1 MFRTSPQI
9 YSIGLIFCIF
19 ALVFLRYV
27 YLNTLVKEGFQDD
40 TEESRYT
47 AIKAS
52 LKTSMGP
59 YCQMTTF
66 AHNYM
71 KKIFTMKA
79 SPSDMIKPAK
89 PIPDDYAPAEKAAAL
104 KAQASASEKA
114 ATVGPPAETP
124 EQAEKHIL
132 QIYKKVYTCRDDMAS
147 SRASC
152 KPVIL
157 ARALNKETADESE
170 EFIPCSTY
178 LNLPR
183 WTPDDTVTPSA
194 SLMLI
199 PNNLAAHLT
208 KELDWLEA
216 MMTKLSNAAD
226 MVKSPPSTPP
236 DTSETPDSDA
246 SGKSYSADGFADMGK
261 CSPSDIQGQIALMR
275 KKKLEQKQS
284 SCSIPPLNTELTRVE
299 KLLNS
304 ADLKAVLARCGPMLT
319 RMTALKELVDKLE
332 KGTDVNVTKKDYKQ
346 FSATNRA
353 DALVFSIKQNQ
364 S

>member
-1 MFRTSPQI
+1 MR
-9 YSIGLIFCIF
+9 
-19 ALVFLRYV
+19 
-27 YLNTLVKEGFQDD
+27 
-40 TEESRYT
+40 
-47 AIKAS
+47 
-52 LKTSMGP
+52 
-59 YCQMTTF
+59 
-66 AHNYM
+66 
-71 KKIFTMKA
+71 KILTMKA
-79 SPSDMIKPAK
+79 SPSDVVKSAK

-104 KAQASASEKA
+104 KAQASATEKA
-114 ATVGPPAETP
+114 ATVGPPAMTP
-124 EQAEKHIL
+124 EQAERHIL
-132 QIYKKVYTCRDDMAS
+132 EIYKKVYTCRDDMAS

-157 ARALNKETADESE
+157 ARSLNKEIADESE
-170 EFIPCSTY
+170 EFIPCSVY

-199 PNNLAAHLT
+199 PNNLAGHLT
-208 KELDWLEA
+208 KELDWFEA

-226 MVKSPPSTPP
+226 MVKSPPSAPP

-246 SGKSYSADGFADMGK
+246 SGKSYSADGFADMRK
-261 CSPSDIQGQIALMR
+261 CSRSDIQGQIALMR

-284 SCSIPPLNTELTRVE
+284 SCSIPPLNSELTRVE
-299 KLLNS
+299 KLLDS
-304 ADLKAVLARCGPMLT
+304 ADLKAVISRCGPMLV

-332 KGTDVNVTKKDYKQ
+332 QGTDVNVTKKDYMQ

-364 S
+364 G